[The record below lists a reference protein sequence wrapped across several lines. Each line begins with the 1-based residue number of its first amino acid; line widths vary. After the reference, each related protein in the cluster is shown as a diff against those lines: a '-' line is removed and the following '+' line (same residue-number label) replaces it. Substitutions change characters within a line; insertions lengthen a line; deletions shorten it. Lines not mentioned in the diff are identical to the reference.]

1 MQLVWA
7 QCVIEI
13 NRAAQCVC
21 ARVRSGIY
29 LQNLNFIGWIPR
41 CYAQTTKFG
50 RRIDCVNKKNTVLIY
65 MNRRR

>member
-13 NRAAQCVC
+13 NRAAQYVC

-29 LQNLNFIGWIPR
+29 LQNLNFIGEFHASMRKLRNSVVELIV
-41 CYAQTTKFG
+41 K
-50 RRIDCVNKKNTVLIY
+50 NKKNTVLIY
-65 MNRRR
+65 MHRRR